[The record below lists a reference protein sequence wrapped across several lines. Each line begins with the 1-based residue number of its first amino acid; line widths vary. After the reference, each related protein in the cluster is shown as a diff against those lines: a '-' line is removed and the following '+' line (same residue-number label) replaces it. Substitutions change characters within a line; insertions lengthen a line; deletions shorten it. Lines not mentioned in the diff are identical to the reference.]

1 MKKEYRK
8 LRKVLYILYMYIFET
23 DNVLRY
29 GLKPKRTPYTP
40 VSKFAEILNKPY
52 KEEKGFRYTGE
63 ASFIGFILAMC
74 YILIGMIR

>member
-1 MKKEYRK
+1 
-8 LRKVLYILYMYIFET
+8 MYIIYMHLFEA
-23 DNVLRY
+23 DYVLRH

-63 ASFIGFILAMC
+63 ASFIGFVLAMF

>member
-8 LRKVLYILYMYIFET
+8 IKKVLYIIYMYIFET

-40 VSKFAEILNKPY
+40 VSKYAEILNKPY
-52 KEEKGFRYTGE
+52 KQEKGFKYTGE
-63 ASFIGFILAMC
+63 AGFIGFVLVMF
-74 YILIGMIR
+74 YILINVIR